1 MAEPERT
8 GTYLQRVLEE
18 PAHPL
23 AATKGKRLPIMSEN
37 SHHIAFLGIGLMGTP
52 MVRNLLK
59 AGFPMTLWNR
69 TASKCEPFDGQ
80 ATIADSPENAVRD
93 ADVVITMLENGDVVD
108 RVMVNQGGIQA
119 LKAGAVYID
128 MSSVQPSLA
137 RCHAEL
143 AKEQG
148 AGYVDAPVSGG
159 TVGAEQGTLS
169 IMAGG
174 SEADIE
180 RVRLVFETLG
190 KCTRIGPVGSGQL
203 AKLANQAI
211 VGITIG
217 AVSEALLL
225 AAKGG
230 ADPAA
235 VREAL
240 MGGFAGSRIL
250 ELHGQRMID
259 RDFAPGAPARIQL
272 KDMRMILDE
281 ARAEG
286 LTLPL
291 AQQVHNEYLSLIAN
305 GHSEADHSG
314 LLLELEH
321 QNGVLLGSTVNRQ
334 KKG

>member
-1 MAEPERT
+1 MTEQPC
-8 GTYLQRVLEE
+8 
-18 PAHPL
+18 
-23 AATKGKRLPIMSEN
+23 
-37 SHHIAFLGIGLMGTP
+37 HIAFLGIGLMGAP
-52 MVRNLLK
+52 MTRNLLD
-59 AGFPMTLWNR
+59 AGFPITLWNR
-69 TASKCEPFDGQ
+69 TASKCDPFSDQ
-80 ATIADSPENAVRD
+80 ASVADSPAQAVRE
-93 ADVVITMLENGDVVD
+93 ADIVITMLENGDVVEQ
-108 RVMVNQGGIQA
+108 VLVEQGAIAAMKSGA
-119 LKAGAVYID
+119 LLID
-128 MSSVQPSLA
+128 MSSIQPSAARRHSQLA
-137 RCHAEL
+137 A
-143 AKEQG
+143 EQG
-148 AGYVDAPVSGG
+148 ARYLDAPVSGG
-159 TVGAEQGTLS
+159 TVGAAEARLS

-174 SEADIE
+174 EEQDVDRA
-180 RVRLVFETLG
+180 RPVFDVLG
-190 KCTRIGPVGSGQL
+190 KCTHIGPVGSGQL

-272 KDMRMILDE
+272 KDLRMILDE

-291 AQQVHNEYLSLIAN
+291 SQQVHNEYLSLIAN
-305 GHSEADHSG
+305 GHSDVDHSG

-321 QNGVLLGSTVNRQ
+321 VNGTLLGGDGTGGKHR
-334 KKG
+334 K

>member
-1 MAEPERT
+1 MT
-8 GTYLQRVLEE
+8 NQ
-18 PAHPL
+18 HP
-23 AATKGKRLPIMSEN
+23 R
-37 SHHIAFLGIGLMGTP
+37 IAFLGIGLMGAP
-52 MVRNLLK
+52 MTRNLLD

-69 TASKCEPFDGQ
+69 TVSKCDPFAEE
-80 ATIADSPENAVRD
+80 ATIAETPADAVRE
-93 ADVVITMLENGDVVD
+93 ADIVITMLENGDAVEDVL
-108 RVMVNQGGIQA
+108 VGQ
-119 LKAGAVYID
+119 GAVDVLKPGVLVID

-137 RCHAEL
+137 RRHAEL
-143 AKEQG
+143 AREQG
-148 AGYVDAPVSGG
+148 AGYLDAPVSGG
-159 TVGAEQGTLS
+159 TVGAAEARLS

-174 SEADIE
+174 SEADVE
-180 RVRLVFETLG
+180 RARPVFEAMG
-190 KCTRIGPVGSGQL
+190 KCTRIGPVGAGQL

-235 VREAL
+235 LREAL

-259 RDFAPGAPARIQL
+259 RDFAPGAPSRIQL
-272 KDMRMILDE
+272 KDLRMILDE

-291 AQQVHNEYLSLIAN
+291 SQQVHNEYLSLVAN
-305 GHSEADHSG
+305 GHSDVDHSG

-321 QNGVLLGSTVNRQ
+321 LNGTLMGSLGRGP
-334 KKG
+334 KE

>member
-1 MAEPERT
+1 MT
-8 GTYLQRVLEE
+8 
-18 PAHPL
+18 
-23 AATKGKRLPIMSEN
+23 EN
-37 SHHIAFLGIGLMGTP
+37 RFHIAFLGVGLMGAP
-52 MVRNLLK
+52 MVRNLLD
-59 AGFPMTLWNR
+59 AGYPMTLWNR
-69 TASKCEPFDGQ
+69 TGSKCEPFADE
-80 ATIADSPENAVRD
+80 ATIAGTPEDAVRD
-93 ADVVITMLENGDVVD
+93 ADIVITMLENGDVVD
-108 RVMVNQGGIQA
+108 DVMVAQRGIAA

-137 RCHAEL
+137 RRHAAL
-143 AKEQG
+143 SQEQG

-159 TVGAEQGTLS
+159 TVGAEQATLS

-174 SEADIE
+174 SVADVE
-180 RVRLVFETLG
+180 RVRPVFEVLG
-190 KCTRIGPVGSGQL
+190 KCTPIGPVGAGQL

-259 RDFAPGAPARIQL
+259 RDFSPGAPARIQL
-272 KDMRMILDE
+272 KDLRMILDE
-281 ARAEG
+281 ARSEG

-291 AQQVHNEYLSLIAN
+291 SQQVHNEYQSLIAN
-305 GHSEADHSG
+305 GHSDVDHSG

-321 QNGVLLGSTVNRQ
+321 INGALLGASSAIKR
-334 KKG
+334 K

>member
-1 MAEPERT
+1 MT
-8 GTYLQRVLEE
+8 
-18 PAHPL
+18 AHKPY
-23 AATKGKRLPIMSEN
+23 
-37 SHHIAFLGIGLMGTP
+37 IAFLGIGLMGGP
-52 MVRNLLK
+52 MVLNLIA
-59 AGFPMTLWNR
+59 AGFPLTLWNR
-69 TASKCEPFDGQ
+69 TAGKCEPFKGQ
-80 ATIADSPENAVRD
+80 ATIADSPAAAIKNAD
-93 ADVVITMLENGDVVD
+93 IVITMLENGDVVD
-108 RVMVNQGGIQA
+108 QVMVEQGGISA
-119 LKAGAVYID
+119 LKSGAIYID

-137 RCHAEL
+137 RRHAEL
-143 AKEQG
+143 AQQQG

-159 TVGAEQGTLS
+159 TVGAGQATLS

-174 SEADIE
+174 SEADVD
-180 RVRLVFETLG
+180 RVRRIFDVLG

-225 AAKGG
+225 AAEGG

-240 MGGFAGSRIL
+240 LGGFAGSRIL

-291 AQQVHNEYLSLIAN
+291 AQQTHNGYQSLIAN

-321 QNGVLLGSTVNRQ
+321 RNGVRMGSSVNPRE
-334 KKG
+334 KG

>member
-1 MAEPERT
+1 MT
-8 GTYLQRVLEE
+8 NN
-18 PAHPL
+18 
-23 AATKGKRLPIMSEN
+23 LPRIT
-37 SHHIAFLGIGLMGTP
+37 FLGIGLMGAP
-52 MVRNLLK
+52 MTRNLLA
-59 AGFPMTLWNR
+59 AGYPMTLWNR
-69 TASKCEPFDGQ
+69 TASKCEPFAGE
-80 ATIADSPENAVRD
+80 ATIAGSPAEAVAG
-93 ADVVITMLENGDVVD
+93 ADIVITMLENGAVVEDVLVA
-108 RVMVNQGGIQA
+108 QGALTA
-119 LKAGAVYID
+119 LKSGALVID

-137 RCHAEL
+137 RRL
-143 AKEQG
+143 AGLAAEQG
-148 AGYVDAPVSGG
+148 AGFVDAPVSGG
-159 TVGAEQGTLS
+159 TLGAAEARLS

-174 SEADIE
+174 SEADLE
-180 RVRLVFETLG
+180 RARPVFEVLG
-190 KCTRIGPVGSGQL
+190 KCTRIGPVGAGQL

-291 AQQVHNEYLSLIAN
+291 AQQTHNEYLSLVAN
-305 GHSEADHSG
+305 GHSDVDHSG

-321 QNGVLLGSTVNRQ
+321 LNGTLLGSLGRGPKEDSSNS
-334 KKG
+334 KN

>member
-1 MAEPERT
+1 M
-8 GTYLQRVLEE
+8 QR
-18 PAHPL
+18 
-23 AATKGKRLPIMSEN
+23 KLP
-37 SHHIAFLGIGLMGTP
+37 HIAFLGIGLMGTP
-52 MVRNLLK
+52 MTRNLIK
-59 AGFPMTLWNR
+59 AGYSMTLWNR
-69 TASKCEPFDGQ
+69 TVAKCDPFADQ
-80 ATIADSPENAVRD
+80 ATFAPSPAEAVQQADI
-93 ADVVITMLENGDVVD
+93 VITMLENGKVVD
-108 RVMVNQGGIQA
+108 DVLVTQGAIGA
-119 LKAGAVYID
+119 LKAGAILID

-137 RCHAEL
+137 RTHAE
-143 AKEQG
+143 AARKQG
-148 AGYVDAPVSGG
+148 AGYLDAPVSGG
-159 TVGAEQGTLS
+159 TVGAEAASLS
-169 IMAGG
+169 IMVGG
-174 SEADIE
+174 EVEDLETARE
-180 RVRLVFETLG
+180 VFQVLG
-190 KCTRIGPVGSGQL
+190 KPTHIGPVGSGQL

-225 AAKGG
+225 AARGG

-281 ARAEG
+281 ARAEN

-291 AQQVHNEYLSLIAN
+291 AQQVHNDYLALLAN
-305 GHSEADHSG
+305 GHSDADHSG

-321 QNGVLLGSTVNRQ
+321 LNGVRLSDALETKNSGDQ
-334 KKG
+334 

>member
-1 MAEPERT
+1 M
-8 GTYLQRVLEE
+8 
-18 PAHPL
+18 
-23 AATKGKRLPIMSEN
+23 TKKLP
-37 SHHIAFLGIGLMGTP
+37 HIAFLGIGLMGAP
-52 MVRNLLK
+52 MTRNLLD

-69 TASKCEPFDGQ
+69 TASKCEPFASA
-80 ATIADSPENAVRD
+80 ATVAGTPAEAVRT
-93 ADVVITMLENGDVVD
+93 ADVVITMLENSDVVEQ
-108 RVMVNQGGIQA
+108 VMIA
-119 LKAGAVYID
+119 SGAMDAMKRGSLVID
-128 MSSVQPSLA
+128 MSSIQPSVARRHGALA
-137 RCHAEL
+137 AEKGL
-143 AKEQG
+143 
-148 AGYVDAPVSGG
+148 GYLDAPVSGG
-159 TVGAEQGTLS
+159 TLGAQEARLS

-174 SEADIE
+174 SEEDVSRAMP
-180 RVRLVFETLG
+180 VFDRLG

-250 ELHGQRMID
+250 DLHGQRMID

-291 AQQVHNEYLSLIAN
+291 AQQVHNEYLSLVAN
-305 GHSEADHSG
+305 GHSDADHSG

-321 QNGVLLGSTVNRQ
+321 INSTRLGANVSPSKSDR
-334 KKG
+334 KE

>member
-1 MAEPERT
+1 MTIE
-8 GTYLQRVLEE
+8 
-18 PAHPL
+18 
-23 AATKGKRLPIMSEN
+23 LPR
-37 SHHIAFLGIGLMGTP
+37 IAFFGIGLMGAP
-52 MVRNLLK
+52 MTRNLLN
-59 AGFPMTLWNR
+59 AGYPMTLWNR
-69 TASKCEPFDGQ
+69 TQSKCEPFAGE
-80 ATIADSPENAVRD
+80 ATIAKSPAEAVAD
-93 ADVVITMLENGDVVD
+93 ADVVITMLENGQVVD
-108 RVMVNQGGIQA
+108 DVLVGQGAIAA
-119 LKAGAVYID
+119 LKAGALLID
-128 MSSVQPSLA
+128 MSSVQPSVARGHAALA
-137 RCHAEL
+137 A
-143 AKEQG
+143 EQG
-148 AGYVDAPVSGG
+148 AGYLDAPVSGG
-159 TVGAEQGTLS
+159 TVGAAEARLS

-174 SEADIE
+174 SEADVA
-180 RVRLVFETLG
+180 RALPVFEVLG
-190 KCTRIGPVGSGQL
+190 KCTRIGPVGAGQL

-272 KDMRMILDE
+272 KDLRMILDE

-291 AQQVHNEYLSLIAN
+291 SQQVHNEYLSLVAN
-305 GHSEADHSG
+305 GHSEVDHSG

-321 QNGVLLGSTVNRQ
+321 LNGALMGSLGRGPKT
-334 KKG
+334 

>member
-1 MAEPERT
+1 MT
-8 GTYLQRVLEE
+8 N
-18 PAHPL
+18 
-23 AATKGKRLPIMSEN
+23 AAP
-37 SHHIAFLGIGLMGTP
+37 HIAFLGIGLMGAP
-52 MVRNLLK
+52 MTRNLLA
-59 AGFPMTLWNR
+59 AGFGMTLWNR
-69 TASKCEPFDGQ
+69 TASKCDEFRDQ
-80 ATIADSPENAVRD
+80 ARIATEAAEAVAG
-93 ADVVITMLENGDVVD
+93 ADVVITMLENGPVVEE
-108 RVMVNQGGIQA
+108 VLVAQGVIDA
-119 LKAGAVYID
+119 LKPGAIVID
-128 MSSVQPSLA
+128 MSSAPPAMA
-137 RCHAEL
+137 RAHAARVAERGGHYL
-143 AKEQG
+143 
-148 AGYVDAPVSGG
+148 DAPVSGG
-159 TVGAEQGTLS
+159 TLGAEQGRLS

-174 SEADIE
+174 DADTLA
-180 RVRLVFETLG
+180 RVREVLTALG
-190 KCTRIGPVGSGQL
+190 KVTHIGPVGSGQL

-225 AAKGG
+225 AAQGG

-291 AQQVHNEYLSLIAN
+291 AQQVHNEYQALLAN
-305 GHSEADHSG
+305 GHSDVDHSG
-314 LLLELEH
+314 LLLALEH
-321 QNGVLLGSTVNRQ
+321 LNGVRLGGVKREA
-334 KKG
+334 

>member
-1 MAEPERT
+1 MTIE
-8 GTYLQRVLEE
+8 
-18 PAHPL
+18 
-23 AATKGKRLPIMSEN
+23 LPR
-37 SHHIAFLGIGLMGTP
+37 IAFLGIGLMGAP
-52 MVRNLLK
+52 MTRNLLN
-59 AGFPMTLWNR
+59 AGYPMTLWNR
-69 TASKCEPFDGQ
+69 TESKCEPFADD
-80 ATIADSPENAVRD
+80 ATIAKSPAEAVAD
-93 ADVVITMLENGDVVD
+93 ADVVITMLENGQVVD
-108 RVMVNQGGIQA
+108 EVLVGQGAIAA
-119 LKAGAVYID
+119 LKDGALLID
-128 MSSVQPSLA
+128 MSSVQPSVARGHAALA
-137 RCHAEL
+137 A
-143 AKEQG
+143 EQG
-148 AGYVDAPVSGG
+148 AGYLDAPVSGG
-159 TVGAEQGTLS
+159 TVGAAEARLS

-174 SEADIE
+174 SEADVA
-180 RVRLVFETLG
+180 RALPVFEVLG
-190 KCTRIGPVGSGQL
+190 KCTRIGPVGAGQL
-203 AKLANQAI
+203 AKLANQTI

-272 KDMRMILDE
+272 KDLRMILDE

-291 AQQVHNEYLSLIAN
+291 SQQVHNEYLSLVAN
-305 GHSEADHSG
+305 GHSEVDHSG

-321 QNGVLLGSTVNRQ
+321 LNGALMGSLGRGPKT
-334 KKG
+334 

>member
-1 MAEPERT
+1 MT
-8 GTYLQRVLEE
+8 S
-18 PAHPL
+18 
-23 AATKGKRLPIMSEN
+23 RLP
-37 SHHIAFLGIGLMGTP
+37 HIAFLGIGLMGAP
-52 MVRNLLK
+52 MTRNLLN
-59 AGFPMTLWNR
+59 AGYPMTLWNR
-69 TASKCEPFDGQ
+69 TASKCEPFAGQ
-80 ATIADSPENAVRD
+80 ATIAGSPAEAVAE
-93 ADVVITMLENGDVVD
+93 ADIVITMLENGTVVED
-108 RVMVNQGGIQA
+108 VMVAQGAMGA
-119 LKAGAVYID
+119 LKAGALLVD

-137 RCHAEL
+137 RRHAQL
-143 AKEQG
+143 AAEQG

-159 TVGAEQGTLS
+159 TLGAAEARLS

-174 SEADIE
+174 SEEDVA
-180 RVRLVFETLG
+180 RALPVFAVLG
-190 KCTRIGPVGSGQL
+190 KCTRIGPVGAGQL

-291 AQQVHNEYLSLIAN
+291 AQQVHNEYLSLVAN
-305 GHSEADHSG
+305 GHSDVDHSG

-321 QNGVLLGSTVNRQ
+321 VNGSRLGSVGRGP
-334 KKG
+334 KE

>member
-1 MAEPERT
+1 MNA
-8 GTYLQRVLEE
+8 
-18 PAHPL
+18 
-23 AATKGKRLPIMSEN
+23 N
-37 SHHIAFLGIGLMGTP
+37 SPHIAFLGIGLMGAP
-52 MVRNLLK
+52 MTRNLLD
-59 AGFPMTLWNR
+59 AGYPMTLWNR
-69 TASKCEPFDGQ
+69 TASKCEPF
-80 ATIADSPENAVRD
+80 ANEASIAAAPAEAVAD
-93 ADVVITMLENGDVVD
+93 ADLVITMLENGQVVEDVLVH
-108 RVMVNQGGIQA
+108 QGAIGA
-119 LKAGAVYID
+119 LKAGALLVD

-137 RCHAEL
+137 REL
-143 AKEQG
+143 AGLVGERG
-148 AGYVDAPVSGG
+148 AGFVDAPVSGG
-159 TVGAEQGTLS
+159 TVGAAEARLS

-174 SEADIE
+174 SEADVE
-180 RVRLVFETLG
+180 RALPVFGALG
-190 KCTRIGPVGSGQL
+190 KCTRIGPVGAGQL

-240 MGGFAGSRIL
+240 LGGFAGSRIL

-259 RDFAPGAPARIQL
+259 RNFAPGAPARIQL

-291 AQQVHNEYLSLIAN
+291 AQQTHNEYLSLVAN
-305 GHSEADHSG
+305 GHSDVDHSG

-321 QNGVLLGSTVNRQ
+321 MNGALLGSLGRGP
-334 KKG
+334 KD

>member
-1 MAEPERT
+1 MTE
-8 GTYLQRVLEE
+8 
-18 PAHPL
+18 
-23 AATKGKRLPIMSEN
+23 KLPR
-37 SHHIAFLGIGLMGTP
+37 IAFLGIGLMGAP
-52 MVRNLLK
+52 MTRNLLNS
-59 AGFPMTLWNR
+59 GFPMTVWNR
-69 TASKCEPFDGQ
+69 TASKCEPF
-80 ATIADSPENAVRD
+80 ASEARVAENPVDAVRT
-93 ADVVITMLENGDVVD
+93 ADVVITMLENSDVVEQ
-108 RVMVNQGGIQA
+108 VLVASGAMAA
-119 LKAGAVYID
+119 LKPGALVID
-128 MSSVQPSLA
+128 MSSIQPSVARRHAALA
-137 RCHAEL
+137 M
-143 AKEQG
+143 EQG

-159 TVGAEQGTLS
+159 TLGAQEARLS

-174 SEADIE
+174 TEEDVSRA
-180 RVRLVFETLG
+180 LPVFEVLG
-190 KCTRIGPVGSGQL
+190 KCTRIGPVGAGQL

-281 ARAEG
+281 AWAEG

-291 AQQVHNEYLSLIAN
+291 SQQVHNEYLSLVAN
-305 GHSEADHSG
+305 GHSDADHSG

-321 QNGVLLGSTVNRQ
+321 INRTRLGSAGPGS
-334 KKG
+334 KE

>member
-1 MAEPERT
+1 MT
-8 GTYLQRVLEE
+8 NN
-18 PAHPL
+18 
-23 AATKGKRLPIMSEN
+23 LPR
-37 SHHIAFLGIGLMGTP
+37 IAFLGIGLMGAP
-52 MVRNLLK
+52 MTRNLLT
-59 AGFPMTLWNR
+59 AGYPMTLWNR
-69 TASKCEPFDGQ
+69 TAGKCEPCVGE
-80 ATIADSPENAVRD
+80 ATLAGSPAEAVAGADI
-93 ADVVITMLENGDVVD
+93 VITMLENGAVVEDVLVA
-108 RVMVNQGGIQA
+108 QGA
-119 LKAGAVYID
+119 LAALQSGALVID

-137 RCHAEL
+137 RRLAGLAAER
-143 AKEQG
+143 G
-148 AGYVDAPVSGG
+148 AGFVDAPVSGG
-159 TVGAEQGTLS
+159 TLGAAEARLS

-174 SEADIE
+174 SEADVA
-180 RVRLVFETLG
+180 RARPVFEVLG
-190 KCTRIGPVGSGQL
+190 KCTRIGPVGAGQL

-291 AQQVHNEYLSLIAN
+291 AQQTHNEYLSLVAN
-305 GHSEADHSG
+305 GHSDVDHSG

-321 QNGVLLGSTVNRQ
+321 LNGTLLGSMGRGPKEDTSNS
-334 KKG
+334 KN

>member
-1 MAEPERT
+1 MT
-8 GTYLQRVLEE
+8 T
-18 PAHPL
+18 
-23 AATKGKRLPIMSEN
+23 TLPR
-37 SHHIAFLGIGLMGTP
+37 IAFLGIGLMGAP
-52 MVRNLLK
+52 MTRNLLN
-59 AGFPMTLWNR
+59 AGYSMTLWNR
-69 TASKCEPFDGQ
+69 TESKCEPFADE
-80 ATIADSPENAVRD
+80 ATIAQSPAEAVAD
-93 ADVVITMLENGDVVD
+93 ADVVITMLENGQVVD
-108 RVMVNQGGIQA
+108 DVLVEQGAIAA
-119 LKAGAVYID
+119 LKAGALLID
-128 MSSVQPSLA
+128 MSSVQPSVARGHAALA
-137 RCHAEL
+137 
-143 AKEQG
+143 AKRSG
-148 AGYVDAPVSGG
+148 GYLDAPVSGG
-159 TVGAEQGTLS
+159 TVGAAEARLS

-174 SEADIE
+174 SETDVA
-180 RVRLVFETLG
+180 RALPVFEVLG
-190 KCTRIGPVGSGQL
+190 KCTHIGPTGAGQL

-272 KDMRMILDE
+272 KDLRMILDE

-291 AQQVHNEYLSLIAN
+291 SQQVHNEYLSLMAS
-305 GHSEADHSG
+305 GHSEVDHSG

-321 QNGVLLGSTVNRQ
+321 LNGTLMGSLGRGP
-334 KKG
+334 KE

>member
-1 MAEPERT
+1 MTANNPR
-8 GTYLQRVLEE
+8 
-18 PAHPL
+18 
-23 AATKGKRLPIMSEN
+23 
-37 SHHIAFLGIGLMGTP
+37 IAFLGIGLMGAP
-52 MVRNLLK
+52 MTRNLLD

-69 TASKCEPFDGQ
+69 TASKCDPFANE
-80 ATIADSPENAVRD
+80 ATIAASPAEAVAR
-93 ADVVITMLENGDVVD
+93 ADVVITMLESGDVVEE
-108 RVMVNQGGIQA
+108 VLVAQGAIEA
-119 LKAGAVYID
+119 LKAGALVID
-128 MSSVQPSLA
+128 MSSVQPSVA
-137 RCHAEL
+137 RRHAEL
-143 AKEQG
+143 AAEKG

-159 TVGAEQGTLS
+159 TVGAAEGRLS

-174 SEADIE
+174 AGEDVE
-180 RVRLVFETLG
+180 RALPVFQALG
-190 KCTRIGPVGSGQL
+190 KCTRIGPVGAGQL

-230 ADPAA
+230 ANPTA

-272 KDMRMILDE
+272 KDLRMILDE

-291 AQQVHNEYLSLIAN
+291 AQQTHNEYQSLVAN
-305 GHSEADHSG
+305 GHSEVDHSG

-321 QNGVLLGSTVNRQ
+321 LNGALLGSSVAGAKR
-334 KKG
+334 GEE

>member
-1 MAEPERT
+1 MTDNRF
-8 GTYLQRVLEE
+8 
-18 PAHPL
+18 
-23 AATKGKRLPIMSEN
+23 
-37 SHHIAFLGIGLMGTP
+37 HIAFLGVGLMGAP
-52 MVRNLLK
+52 MVRNVLD
-59 AGFPMTLWNR
+59 AGYPMTLWNR
-69 TASKCEPFDGQ
+69 TASKCEPF
-80 ATIADSPENAVRD
+80 ANEAAIAGSPEDAVRN
-93 ADVVITMLENGDVVD
+93 ADIVISMLENGEVVED
-108 RVMVNQGGIQA
+108 VMVAQGGIAA

-137 RCHAEL
+137 RRHAGL
-143 AKEQG
+143 AQEQG

-159 TVGAEQGTLS
+159 TVGAEQATLS

-174 SEADIE
+174 SEADVE
-180 RVRLVFETLG
+180 QVRPVLEVLG
-190 KCTRIGPVGSGQL
+190 KCTPIGPVGAGQL

-272 KDMRMILDE
+272 KDLRMILDE
-281 ARAEG
+281 ARSEG

-291 AQQVHNEYLSLIAN
+291 AQQAHNAYQSLVAN
-305 GHSEADHSG
+305 GHSDVDHSG

-321 QNGVLLGSTVNRQ
+321 LNGALMGTSPIIKR
-334 KKG
+334 KG